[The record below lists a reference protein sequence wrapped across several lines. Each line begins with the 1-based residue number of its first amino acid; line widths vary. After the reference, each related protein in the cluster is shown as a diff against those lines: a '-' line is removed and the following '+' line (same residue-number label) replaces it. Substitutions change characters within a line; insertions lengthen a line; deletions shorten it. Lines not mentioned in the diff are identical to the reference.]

1 MRKSTPENP
10 TKNLLEWIVFGIST
24 ALVLAALA
32 FLTLATLRVE
42 DGPAEMR
49 AEAGTPVAKD
59 GWLRIPVTVKNH
71 GQRVAANVEVRVC
84 IGSGADKHEAGFT
97 VDFVPRGGSRTG
109 AVSFK
114 EREVPLELE
123 CEVLG
128 YEEP

>member
-10 TKNLLEWIVFGIST
+10 TKNLLEWMVFGIST
-24 ALVLAALA
+24 ALVLTTLA
-32 FLTLATLRVE
+32 FLIMATVRVE

-49 AEAGTPVAKD
+49 AEAGKPIAKD
-59 GWLRIPVTVKNH
+59 GWLRIPVTVRNDGH
-71 GQRVAANVEVRVC
+71 RVAANVEVRVC
-84 IGSGADKHEAGFT
+84 IGTGEEKHEAGFT

-114 EREVPLELE
+114 EMDGPLALE

>member
-10 TKNLLEWIVFGIST
+10 TKNLLEWTVFGIST
-24 ALVLAALA
+24 VLVLAALA
-32 FLTLATLRVE
+32 FLTIASVRVD

-49 AEAGTPVAKD
+49 AVAGSPVSKD
-59 GWLRIPVTVKNH
+59 GWLRIPVTVRNH
-71 GQRVAANVEVRVC
+71 GQSVAANVEVRVTL
-84 IGSGADKHEAGFT
+84 GSGEAKREAGFT

-109 AVSFK
+109 AVSF
-114 EREVPLELE
+114 RDVGGPLELE